1 MPAFSLPVIP
11 AQAGIQVRCLAI
23 VAMPLIRFFGRFRQ
37 EHSVER
43 RQRYRVS
50 QTHRAWI
57 PAYAGMTSQ
66 IPQRPISKQAQT
78 FHECLLYQ
86 SLAN

>member
-1 MPAFSLPVIP
+1 LPVIP

-23 VAMPLIRFFGRFRQ
+23 VAMPLIRFFGRFRR
-37 EHSVER
+37 EHGVER

-57 PAYAGMTSQ
+57 PAYAGMTSRFRSTLSASSIKPFMNVFYTNHLQ
-66 IPQRPISKQAQT
+66 I
-78 FHECLLYQ
+78 
-86 SLAN
+86 N